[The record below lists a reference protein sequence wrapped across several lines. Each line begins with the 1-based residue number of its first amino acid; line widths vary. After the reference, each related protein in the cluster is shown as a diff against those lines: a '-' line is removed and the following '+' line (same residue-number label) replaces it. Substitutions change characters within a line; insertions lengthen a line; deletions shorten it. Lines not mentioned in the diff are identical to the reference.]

1 MTMIICKA
9 CNNRYY
15 DKESDLRKEL
25 SKFKN
30 LNLIENKLRLVLQHL
45 WQPDKEIALGNERID
60 LLCYKQSELFILELK
75 RYRGSYKAF
84 AQVLSYML
92 QIKKKLPGLI
102 KHYKKIRGVI
112 VAHHITESLADLVSE
127 YQKILPR
134 IDLTEYHVDAEGQFI
149 ITRYS

>member
-1 MTMIICKA
+1 MTLIICKA

-25 SKFKN
+25 SKLKN
-30 LNLIENKLRLVLQHL
+30 LNQIENNLRLVLQRL
-45 WQPDKEIALGNERID
+45 WQPDREIALGNERID

-92 QIKKKLPGLI
+92 QIQKKLPGLI

-112 VAHHITESLADLVSE
+112 VAHHITESLADLVAE
-127 YQKILPR
+127 YRTILPR
-134 IDLTEYHVDAEGQFI
+134 IDLMEYHVDAEGKFI
-149 ITRYS
+149 IARYS